1 MPSLNLP
8 WLLLAAT
15 TLPEARAWTTLSQ
28 AWHGAQIGSIQIQTG
43 PNNATDPNRAGHIA
57 NMLNYIWHEPPDISS
72 TQGLGS
78 GLSWAF
84 DPEIC
89 SSSKSDLLGRFDE
102 SLFGVGL
109 VTCESL
115 KAAMHRAFASWA
127 ANSPRINFFDV
138 TAKCAA
144 WHDEANA
151 GAAIPTTFNQC
162 PYAEIWVTWMDVR
175 TGAASTNNEVVSLNR
190 RVRHLEATIPADRMV
205 EAGVSII
212 ESRGGVQAA
221 NEAAGAGTAALAN
234 PYPSYTSAFRFTNG
248 NINHGDV
255 YATTRATI
263 SFNPALCWYLDSTF
277 CSSFHTVKATMGADA
292 ANALFSALVFSCFA
306 LGAFIFFLH
315 FLQIAQRVLSEGFV
329 GAAHPWKNRQTRK
342 RFMMAVM
349 AALKQQ
355 PMWLWGL
362 KLTLLVC
369 PITFY
374 AQVLLP
380 CFNCYDFEAAATHE
394 IGHVLGL
401 SHPDTDFEAS
411 LCGSSYCTQPG
422 VNSYNVML
430 AAGRTWNSTTCGQP

>member
-1 MPSLNLP
+1 M
-8 WLLLAAT
+8 
-15 TLPEARAWTTLSQ
+15 
-28 AWHGAQIGSIQIQTG
+28 
-43 PNNATDPNRAGHIA
+43 
-57 NMLNYIWHEPPDISS
+57 
-72 TQGLGS
+72 
-78 GLSWAF
+78 
-84 DPEIC
+84 C
-89 SSSKSDLLGRFDE
+89 
-102 SLFGVGL
+102 
-109 VTCESL
+109 
-115 KAAMHRAFASWA
+115 
-127 ANSPRINFFDV
+127 
-138 TAKCAA
+138 
-144 WHDEANA
+144 
-151 GAAIPTTFNQC
+151 
-162 PYAEIWVTWMDVR
+162 
-175 TGAASTNNEVVSLNR
+175 LNR

-212 ESRGGVQAA
+212 ESRGGMQAA

-329 GAAHPWKNRQTRK
+329 GAAHPRKNRQTRK

-422 VNSYNVML
+422 VNSYNASARRRATYNATVRP
-430 AAGRTWNSTTCGQP
+430 AVGGRRRLRCRCLCGGVSPRGTARGEWCLRGCGRRSGARSHGRVPAVDHEGTHAEQSARLPLR